1 VSKQALQENGRGRIC
16 GAGARTCAGARRPLR
31 PAGRAPASTSAL
43 LILLMAACS
52 GRQETAPQAASTTA
66 PGATRAQAM
75 LDTQAVATVG
85 GVPISLKAYER
96 YLADNAGDAD
106 DDDAEQA
113 NAIKSRLLDQMIEEQ
128 ILLRA
133 SQGLGVTVSEAEIS
147 DYLSQI
153 GVSEGEAEVAGGEGK
168 EAFREKVRQSLVL
181 QKVKDKAVL
190 SKVEV
195 TPGEVDDY
203 LKKQPGTSRIPR
215 SVVMRQIMIDDKS
228 VAERLAAQLA
238 KEPAK
243 FEALARESSVAPDKG
258 QARTYSEDELPGEI
272 RDAAFKLAPGEV
284 SPVLEYAGTFLIV
297 QQVRKLEAQDA
308 DIRDVKRRLQVDLF
322 RKKGEQA
329 LERYIADLKKDTEI
343 HVNRAMLP
351 FDYSGEYRN

>member
-1 VSKQALQENGRGRIC
+1 VRNQRPRDDDHGMVC
-16 GAGARTCAGARRPLR
+16 GSVVRADPRQCREG
-31 PAGRAPASTSAL
+31 APASAL
-43 LILLMAACS
+43 LVLLLAACS
-52 GRQETAPQAASTTA
+52 GSQPTSSQGSESPS
-66 PGATRAQAM
+66 PGAMRG
-75 LDTQAVATVG
+75 QAVLDAQVVATIG
-85 GVPISLKAYER
+85 GDPISLKEFEHYVS
-96 YLADNAGDAD
+96 DNAGDAED
-106 DDDAEQA
+106 GEAEQA

-128 ILLRA
+128 ILLHA
-133 SQGLGVTVSEAEIS
+133 SQGLGVTVSEAEIN
-147 DYLSQI
+147 DYLNQI

-203 LKKQPGTSRIPR
+203 LKKQPQPSRIPR
-215 SVVMRQIMIDDKS
+215 SVVLRQIMIDDKS
-228 VAERLAAQLA
+228 LAERLSAQLSKDA
-238 KEPAK
+238 GR
-243 FEALARESSVAPDKG
+243 FEALARDSSVAPDKG
-258 QARTYSEDELPGEI
+258 QARTFSEDELPGEVK
-272 RDAAFKLAPGEV
+272 DAVFKLAPGQV

-297 QQVRKLEAQDA
+297 QVVRKMDAQDA
-308 DIRDVKRRLQVDLF
+308 DVRDVKRQVQVDLF

-343 HVNRAMLP
+343 HVNRAILP

>member
-1 VSKQALQENGRGRIC
+1 MIG
-16 GAGARTCAGARRPLR
+16 
-31 PAGRAPASTSAL
+31 
-43 LILLMAACS
+43 ACS
-52 GRQETAPQAASTTA
+52 GGQDPSSRASDPPV
-66 PGATRAQAM
+66 PGATRTQAI
-75 LDTQAVATVG
+75 LDTQMVATVG
-85 GVPISLKAYER
+85 GEPISLKAFER
-96 YLADNAGDAD
+96 YVSDNAGDAE

-113 NAIKSRLLDQMIEEQ
+113 GAIKSRLLDQMIEEQ

-133 SQGLGVTVSEAEIS
+133 SQGLGVTVSEAEIN

-203 LKKQPGTSRIPR
+203 LKKQPETARIPR
-215 SVVMRQIMIDDKS
+215 SVVLRQIMIDDKS
-228 VAERLAAQLA
+228 LAERLATQLA
-238 KEPAK
+238 KDPAR
-243 FEALARESSVAPDKG
+243 FEALARDSSAAPDKG

-272 RDAAFKLAPGEV
+272 KDAAFKLAPGEV
-284 SPVLEYAGTFLIV
+284 SPVLPYAGTFLIF
-297 QQVRKLEAQDA
+297 QLVRKMEAQDA
-308 DIRDVKRRLQVDLF
+308 DIRDVKRRVQVELF

-329 LERYIADLKKDTEI
+329 LDRYIADLKKDTEI
-343 HVNRAMLP
+343 NVNRAILS